1 MNNKKFP
8 QETLACDRLEQAFQ
22 RGYQACCVAVEGG
35 SHLPYGA
42 ILQAAVYESQEIRRI
57 IDSCRD
63 ALGQASE
70 LPESEQL
77 NLRHEVKATL
87 EPLLSTSEKLLDRL
101 ASLSTTPSAN
111 NPPSNAKTQKGAR
124 SDHFRQLKRRG
135 GKRP

>member
-1 MNNKKFP
+1 MSNEKIP
-8 QETLACDRLEQAFQ
+8 QDMLACDRLEQAFK
-22 RGYQACCVAVEGG
+22 RGYQACCVAIEGD

-42 ILQAAVYESQEIRRI
+42 ILQAAVFESQEIRRT

-101 ASLSTTPSAN
+101 TSLTTTPVKS
-111 NPPSNAKTQKGAR
+111 PPTVTKAQKGVR
-124 SDHFRQLKRRG
+124 SAHSRQQKKRG
-135 GKRP
+135 GKRL